1 MFGPFSR
8 KWRTCE
14 QLWAVSCRSFVGFVC
29 GQRYNAGLRN
39 QAMGLCLS
47 CFKGSVA
54 DSASPVDVVRPFLF
68 SLWELVNGVAGQ
80 RRGDA
85 RSVYD
90 RMLCSPVP
98 GGDTKIKY
106 CSMVATQAAKRQQM
120 AEAAERRIQQQ
131 ESRGIK
137 DPLKF
142 KRLQQKRDELDRD
155 LEAAGTQDG
164 NLRVNTLS

>member
-1 MFGPFSR
+1 MSNSGQS
-8 KWRTCE
+8 
-14 QLWAVSCRSFVGFVC
+14 AVAVLLVLFVAS
-29 GQRYNAGLRN
+29 AGLRN

-54 DSASPVDVVRPFLF
+54 DSASPVDV
-68 SLWELVNGVAGQ
+68 
-80 RRGDA
+80 
-85 RSVYD
+85 
-90 RMLCSPVP
+90 
-98 GGDTKIKY
+98 
-106 CSMVATQAAKRQQM
+106 AAKRQQM

-164 NLRVNTLS
+164 NLRWQVQ